1 MNRLILVG
9 NGFDLAHG
17 LRTSYKDFIF
27 WYLDSCLNGG
37 GIYAN
42 GDFYEDELVNV
53 SVLEHYRFMDL
64 REKANNIG
72 ISRYLYDKGLLNIYL
87 NFGFYDD
94 LDTNNRMKEE
104 YVSVSKIISH
114 EVIFKCSFFK
124 RLIDSCLGCGWV
136 DIEQEYFDALKKYN
150 DSDHSH
156 DLDYIRT
163 INKNFEFLKG
173 KLKEYLL
180 IEEERGIEVI
190 PELLEAMRSEF
201 SISDFDTAL
210 NREDVTRARN
220 TIHENGNLDRHKL
233 YLLNFNYTNTLR
245 KYYKEIANTEKDE
258 YEVPL
263 EIMNDYYA
271 NKFHSFSINH
281 IHGELKNPTNP
292 IIFGFGDE
300 HDKEYLQFEEQKNN
314 SLFEHVKSYHYLK
327 TSNYRNLMRFLNV
340 DHYQVFI
347 IGHSCG
353 LSDRT
358 MFKEIFDHD
367 NCKSVRIF
375 HYNDFFDKSINLSRH
390 FSDKGR
396 MRKLVVEFNPADAIN
411 QTNKN

>member
-27 WYLDSCLNGG
+27 WYLDSSFNGA

-42 GDFYEDELVNV
+42 GEFYEDELINV
-53 SVLEHYRFMDL
+53 SILEHYRFMDL
-64 REKANNIG
+64 RDKAKNTG

-94 LDTNNRMKEE
+94 LDTINVVKEQ
-104 YVSVSKIISH
+104 YTAVSKLMSH
-114 EVIFKCSFFK
+114 SVVFKCGFLK
-124 RLIDSCLGCGWV
+124 KLIDSCLGCGWV

-156 DLDYIRT
+156 DIDYIRT

-173 KLKEYLL
+173 KLEEYLL
-180 IEEERGIEVI
+180 IEEQRDIEVI
-190 PELLEAMRSEF
+190 PELIEAMRSDF
-201 SISDFDTAL
+201 SISDFDTAF
-210 NREDVTRARN
+210 NSEDVTSARN
-220 TIHENGNLDRHKL
+220 TTHGNGKLNQYKL

-245 KYYKEIANTEKDE
+245 KYYKEIANTEKDD
-258 YEVPL
+258 YELSVESL
-263 EIMNDYYA
+263 DEFNT
-271 NKFHSFSINH
+271 NKFRSYAINH

-314 SLFEHVKSYHYLK
+314 TLFEHVKSYHYLK
-327 TSNYRNLMRFLNV
+327 TSNYRNLMRFLNLN
-340 DHYQVFI
+340 HYQVFI

-396 MRKLVVEFNPADAIN
+396 MRKLVVEFNPADAIM
-411 QTNKN
+411 QGNKN